1 MRLRRQQGKNSQEV
15 FFWILRANSCHR
27 LLSTATTLLLTL
39 SNPLNITLLTSQLL
53 TATAVWSKPGGLDTC
68 VKVFQCFYTASAA
81 LEQQHEGFALQLPE
95 RAAVRRIPLR
105 EWITAVVGG
114 ADDKSP
120 RWRHLLPVGGL
131 ICGLEAARSS
141 AASGGGGNG
150 RGAQRDLLRALVKA
164 LNSALLENRAIEG
177 LPQRSISLIAS
188 YTFDYLPAELFKDIN
203 HDV

>member
-1 MRLRRQQGKNSQEV
+1 
-15 FFWILRANSCHR
+15 
-27 LLSTATTLLLTL
+27 LSTATTLLLTL

-53 TATAVWSKPGGLDTC
+53 TATAVWGKPGGLDTC

-81 LEQQHEGFALQLPE
+81 LEQQHEDYALQLPE
-95 RAAVRRIPLR
+95 RAAVRRIPSR
-105 EWITAVVGG
+105 EWVTAVVRG

-120 RWRHLLPVGGL
+120 RWRHLLPVGGV

-164 LNSALLENRAIEG
+164 LNLALLENRAVEG

-188 YTFDYLPAELFKDIN
+188 YTFDYLPAELFRDIN